1 VTRAAL
7 WLFSWRT
14 RFVALGFRAC
24 RVAIA
29 FAFAATAFACLLA
42 VKSDESKL
50 PVGIVSISAKRKK
63 KARINRV
70 MDDYKGS
77 YIWAYII
84 AFIACV
90 AVAYYI
96 VPSIVKYFFQNEEM
110 DAYLTKMTV
119 LSIFLIL
126 SVYGITW
133 LLKIRAREGFVDST
147 PVSQWKAAI
156 QNPDFDNVCSIYTEI
171 YENQVKTEKGS
182 PPNEITEEQARERVD
197 ADFTKKCSL
206 GVFSCTLYQKVKAS
220 NDLDSIYGD
229 LQTVPDSF
237 LAQAYETLTVCK
249 SILEKTI
256 ADIQDSIS
264 KIKIEGF
271 DSPPVCSPDAAKSRK
286 AAIEKS
292 DPANDP
298 SRCILLEEITPEVKN
313 AAITQKLQKIQNAL
327 DALQGKGES
336 FNELY
341 QECITLKAKLAELK
355 SKAESGTLVS

>member
-1 VTRAAL
+1 L
-7 WLFSWRT
+7 
-14 RFVALGFRAC
+14 
-24 RVAIA
+24 
-29 FAFAATAFACLLA
+29 ACLLA

-50 PVGIVSISAKRKK
+50 PVGIVSISAKRKNR
-63 KARINRV
+63 ARINRV

-84 AFIACV
+84 AFVACV
-90 AVAYYI
+90 VVAYYI

-110 DAYLTKMTV
+110 DIYLTKMTV
-119 LSIFLIL
+119 LFVFLIL
-126 SVYGITW
+126 SVYGIMW
-133 LLKIRAREGFVDST
+133 FVKSRAREGFVDSD

-197 ADFTKKCSL
+197 ADFAKKCSL
-206 GVFSCTLYQKVKAS
+206 GVFSCSLYQKVKAS
-220 NDLDSIYGD
+220 KDLDTIYGD

-237 LAQAYETLTVCK
+237 LAQAYQTLTVCK
-249 SILEKTI
+249 GILEKTI

-271 DSPPVCSPDAAKSRK
+271 DSPPICSAEAAASRK
-286 AAIEKS
+286 SVIQKS
-292 DPANDP
+292 DASNDP
-298 SRCILLEEITPEVKN
+298 ARCILPEEVTPEAKK

-336 FNELY
+336 FSDLY
-341 QECITLKAKLAELK
+341 KECMNLKGKLAELK